1 MCGEN
6 HGAFLVLRDNAH
18 DDVPHETPR
27 HGVHP
32 GRRLVQENDLSK
44 RKEGKGREAQTR
56 QPTGQVREEKKAASH
71 HQTQKRRGEE
81 RRQNKPTTANKSE
94 AFGTL
99 AVAETAAANKQ
110 RSNKIPPVTM

>member
-56 QPTGQVREEKKAASH
+56 QPTGQVREEKKNGLSSPDAKKEGGRKKAKQANDSEQVGGVRYVGSSRDGGSQ
-71 HQTQKRRGEE
+71 QTTEY
-81 RRQNKPTTANKSE
+81 
-94 AFGTL
+94 
-99 AVAETAAANKQ
+99 
-110 RSNKIPPVTM
+110 